1 MSLPASRTRCARD
14 WPPANRTL
22 LEGWANAKTYRTGSA
37 CRNAFGCP
45 GCQWPGV
52 FRRPSSWPDGTD
64 GKEPGPGG
72 RAEQW
77 LSAAQESDEERIDAV
92 RELVVR
98 QVASPLDLVVLDAPE
113 RVTQPAHRL
122 PGELLVQRSEGQ

>member
-14 WPPANRTL
+14 WPPASRTL

-52 FRRPSSWPDGTD
+52 FRRPSSWPDD
-64 GKEPGPGG
+64 V
-72 RAEQW
+72 
-77 LSAAQESDEERIDAV
+77 AQG
-92 RELVVR
+92 ELV
-98 QVASPLDLVVLDAPE
+98 
-113 RVTQPAHRL
+113 
-122 PGELLVQRSEGQ
+122 GQRSLDRQLRSGSRSSAVGCPGQTIE